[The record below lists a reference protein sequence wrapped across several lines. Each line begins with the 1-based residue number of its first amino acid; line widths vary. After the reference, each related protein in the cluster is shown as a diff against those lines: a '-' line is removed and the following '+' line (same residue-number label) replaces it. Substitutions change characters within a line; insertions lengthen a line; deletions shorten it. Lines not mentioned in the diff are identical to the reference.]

1 MKNNLLIVLI
11 IFTLFSCERPYDG
24 EKRIVVEGQLIN
36 NQNQPIAN
44 KQIEIYIGENNV
56 NIVSTF
62 LYLGNPPRQE
72 KISLGNTDSNG
83 KFKLAFPSPKNDENI
98 EIVLNES
105 YKNNSYQNK
114 SIFGKIS
121 NFKNYRLDLGV
132 KKLYNSDDYTLLKII
147 PVRVTPNASIT
158 DLNITALQ
166 IVSYDDLNNVIINQN
181 NPFETQFAVIKNQSF
196 EITYKLVVGATTT
209 NQSIPITVGDVPVN
223 YTLNY

>member
-44 KQIEIYIGENNV
+44 KQIEIYIGED
-56 NIVSTF
+56 SSSLESSF
-62 LYLGNPPRQE
+62 LYFGNQSRQE
-72 KISLGNTDSNG
+72 KISFGNTDNTG
-83 KFKLAFPSPKNDENI
+83 KFKLVFPSPKNDENI
-98 EIVLNES
+98 QIVYNETD
-105 YKNNSYQNK
+105 KNSSYQNK
-114 SIFGKIS
+114 IIFGKIS
-121 NFKNYRLDLGV
+121 NFKNYRLNLGV

-147 PVRVTPNASIT
+147 PVQVTTNASIT
-158 DLNITALQ
+158 DLKISALQ
-166 IVSYDDLNNVIINQN
+166 IIFFEDLNNTIINQN
-181 NPFETQFAVIKNQSF
+181 IPFETQFGVIKNQNF
-196 EITYKLVVGATTT
+196 EITYKLIVGGSTT